1 LPQTGRMR
9 DLLPA
14 RFRFRNPINR
24 LSGLLASLI
33 LVLAEL
39 IQSRFVNFQCA
50 ALDAVDLVIPRA

>member
-1 LPQTGRMR
+1 MR

-39 IQSRFVNFQCA
+39 IQLRFVNLRCA
-50 ALDAVDLVIPRA
+50 TVDAVDLVIWRA

>member
-1 LPQTGRMR
+1 MR